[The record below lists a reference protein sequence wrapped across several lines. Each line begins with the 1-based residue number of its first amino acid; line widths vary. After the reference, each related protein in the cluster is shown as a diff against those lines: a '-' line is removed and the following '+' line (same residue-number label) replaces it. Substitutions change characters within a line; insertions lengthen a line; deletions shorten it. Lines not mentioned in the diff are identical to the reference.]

1 MAQEYVYKKIGSIV
15 FGLLSPKLIKKM
27 SSAKVVTAEL
37 YDKEGY
43 PVDGGLMDIRLGVI
57 DPGLRCKTCGGK
69 LKECMG
75 HFGHID
81 LARPVM
87 HVLFIDIVHDVLR
100 GSCMECNRILLD
112 EEKIT
117 HFHEMLVKAD
127 KKKDFDL
134 RRKITKAIV
143 NKIKL

>member
-27 SSAKVVTAEL
+27 SAAKVVTPEL

-69 LKECMG
+69 LKECLG

-81 LARPVM
+81 LARPII
-87 HVLFIDIVHDVLR
+87 HIKYINTILSLLR
-100 GSCMECNRILLD
+100 S
-112 EEKIT
+112 
-117 HFHEMLVKAD
+117 
-127 KKKDFDL
+127 
-134 RRKITKAIV
+134 
-143 NKIKL
+143 